1 MSTTTLIIL
10 MFATLAVLMIVI
22 ARYAGKV
29 NKRKI
34 ERFEALALK
43 MNLKYAKR
51 KPSAIS
57 ATLNYLTGF
66 VRQYPIEIY
75 EKIIRS
81 GKNSSLYT
89 CISIKNTSLNYNFS
103 IGKEHFFSKI
113 GKTFGFKDIEFDNP
127 EFDKIF
133 MLKSDDESRFR
144 MLMNYELQNDLMELN
159 TYLRGNIVNTPG
171 QLEYTIFGG
180 LDNESRVE
188 ELEKVVAF
196 MVKILNR

>member
-1 MSTTTLIIL
+1 
-10 MFATLAVLMIVI
+10 MFAVLAVIIIVI
-22 ARYAGKV
+22 ARYASKV
-29 NKRKI
+29 NKLKI

-43 MNLKYAKR
+43 MNLKYERR

-57 ATLNYLTGF
+57 ANLNYLTGF

-75 EKIIRS
+75 EKIIKS
-81 GKNSSLYT
+81 GKNSHMYT
-89 CISIKNTSLNYNFS
+89 CISIKNTALNYNFT

-113 GKTFGFKDIEFDNP
+113 GKTFGFNDIEFDNP

-133 MLKSDDESRFR
+133 RLKSDDEARFR

-159 TYLRGNIVNTPG
+159 THLRANIVNSPG

-180 LDNESRVE
+180 LDNEARVE
-188 ELEKVVAF
+188 ELEKVVAY

>member
-1 MSTTTLIIL
+1 MSDTIWIVLI
-10 MFATLAVLMIVI
+10 FAALAVLLMVLF
-22 ARYAGKV
+22 RYASKV
-29 NKRKI
+29 SKRKI
-34 ERFEALALK
+34 ERFQALALK
-43 MNLKYAKR
+43 MNLKHENR
-51 KPSAIS
+51 KPNFLSAN
-57 ATLNYLTGF
+57 LNYLTGF

-75 EKIIRS
+75 EKMIKS
-81 GKNSSLYT
+81 GKNSYLYT
-89 CISIKNTSLNYNFS
+89 CISIKNTALNYNFS

-133 MLKSDDESRFR
+133 KLKSDDESRFR

-159 TYLRGNIVNTPG
+159 AHLRANVVNSPG
-171 QLEYTIFGG
+171 QLEYTILGG
-180 LDNESRVE
+180 LDNEARVE